1 VTRSADRP
9 QAAGQKLQVKGG
21 DVLLYWLLYQK
32 LFPYYRL
39 FRIFRYLTFRTVFA
53 SLTALLIGLLIGPY
67 VIEKLREFQIGQ
79 YIREEGP
86 LSHQKKS
93 GTPTMGG
100 VLICI
105 SVLVPTLLWADLSNP
120 YVGLVMLSTLAF
132 GAIGFADDYIK
143 VVHRRNK
150 GLTARAKLGLQFV
163 ASAGVAIA
171 LVVMETRGGYSTR
184 LMVPFAKRFR
194 PDLVW
199 EWMGHIPHMHWLV
212 FVPFVIFVMIV
223 ISGASNAVNL
233 TDGLDGLAIG
243 CTIIAAGAL
252 TVLTYVSG
260 HVVFSDYLELQR
272 MPMVS
277 ELTVFCGSMVG
288 ASIGF
293 LWYNA
298 HPAEVFMGDVGS
310 LALGG
315 AIGTVAVV
323 IKQELLLPFIGG
335 VFILE
340 ALSVMLQVGSYKLR
354 NGKRIFKMAP
364 LHHHFELMG
373 WSESKVIARFWILA
387 LVFALFALTTLKL
400 R

>member
-1 VTRSADRP
+1 MVCV
-9 QAAGQKLQVKGG
+9 QKGG
-21 DVLLYWLLYQK
+21 RGLLYWLLYQK
-32 LFPYYRL
+32 LFPYFRV

-67 VIEKLREFQIGQ
+67 VIDRLREFQIGQ
-79 YIREEGP
+79 YVRDDGP
-86 LSHQKKS
+86 QTHLKKG

-100 VLICI
+100 VLIVI
-105 SVLVPTLLWADLSNP
+105 SIVVPTLLWADLSNS
-120 YVGLVMLSTLAF
+120 YVWIVMLSTLGF

-143 VVHRRNK
+143 VVRKRSK
-150 GLTARAKLGLQFV
+150 GLTFWQKIILQFTASGLV
-163 ASAGVAIA
+163 AVA
-171 LVVMETRGGYSTR
+171 LTVMETRGTYSTR
-184 LMVPFAKRFR
+184 LVVPFLKNFR
-194 PDLVW
+194 PNLIVDS
-199 EWMGHIPHMHWLV
+199 MRHIHHLGWLA
-212 FVPFVIFVMIV
+212 FFPFVIFVV
-223 ISGASNAVNL
+223 LVTTLTSNAVNL

-260 HVVFSDYLELQR
+260 HVVFSDYLEIQR

-277 ELTVFCGSMVG
+277 EVTIFCGSMVG

-315 AIGTVAVV
+315 AIGTVAVI

-335 VFILE
+335 VFLLE
-340 ALSVMLQVGSYKLR
+340 AASVILQVGSYKLR

-364 LHHHFELMG
+364 LHHHFELLG
-373 WSESKVIARFWILA
+373 WSESKVITRFWIIA

>member
-1 VTRSADRP
+1 M
-9 QAAGQKLQVKGG
+9 
-21 DVLLYWLLYQK
+21 LYWLLYQK
-32 LFPYYRL
+32 LFPYFPV
-39 FRIFRYLTFRTVFA
+39 FRIFRYVTFRCVFA
-53 SLTALLIGLLIGPY
+53 SMTAMLIGLLIGPF
-67 VIEKLREFQIGQ
+67 VIGRLREFQIGQ
-79 YIREEGP
+79 FVREDGP
-86 LSHQKKS
+86 QSHLKKG

-105 SVLVPTLLWADLSNP
+105 SILVPTLLWANLTNP
-120 YVGLVMLSTLAF
+120 YIWMVMFSTLAF
-132 GAIGFADDYIK
+132 GGIGFADDYIK
-143 VVHRRNK
+143 VVKKRSL
-150 GLTARAKLGLQFV
+150 GLTSWQKLSLQLLV
-163 ASAGVAIA
+163 SAAIA
-171 LVVMETRGGYSTR
+171 ITLVVLRSQNSYSTR
-184 LMVPFAKRFR
+184 LMVPFVKKFR
-194 PDLVW
+194 PDLII
-199 EWMGHIPHMHWLV
+199 GSLLSYPHLWPLA
-212 FVPFVIFVMIV
+212 FVPFVIFVMLV
-223 ISGASNAVNL
+223 ITGSSNAVNL

-260 HVVFSDYLELQR
+260 HVVFADYLELQR

-277 ELTVFCGSMVG
+277 ELTIFCGAMVG

-315 AIGTVAVV
+315 VIGTIAVI

-335 VFILE
+335 VFVLE
-340 ALSVMLQVGSYKLR
+340 IMSVILQVGSYKLR

-373 WSESKVIARFWILA
+373 WSESKVITRFWITA

>member
-1 VTRSADRP
+1 
-9 QAAGQKLQVKGG
+9 
-21 DVLLYWLLYQK
+21 LLYWLLYQK
-32 LFPYYRL
+32 LFPYFRP
-39 FRIFRYLTFRTVFA
+39 FRIFRYLTFRTAFA
-53 SLTALLIGLLIGPY
+53 SLTALLITLIIGPW

-86 LSHQKKS
+86 KAHQKKA

-105 SVLVPTLLWADLSNP
+105 AILLPTFLWADLSNP
-120 YVGLVMLSTLAF
+120 FVWLAMFATAAF

-143 VVHRRNK
+143 VIRRRNL
-150 GLTARAKLGLQFV
+150 GLTARAKLLYQFLAAAV
-163 ASAGVAIA
+163 IA
-171 LVVMETRGGYSTR
+171 VVLVFMELRGGYSTR
-184 LMVPFAKRFR
+184 LT
-194 PDLVW
+194 
-199 EWMGHIPHMHWLV
+199 
-212 FVPFVIFVMIV
+212 VPFVKYIRPRLSIPELLHLPHLGVLAFLPFIVFVMLLLV
-223 ISGASNAVNL
+223 GTSNAVNL

-260 HVVFSDYLELQR
+260 HVIFADYLELPR
-272 MPMVS
+272 MPLVS
-277 ELTVFCGSMVG
+277 EVTVFCGAMTG

-298 HPAEVFMGDVGS
+298 HPAEIFMGDVGS

-315 AIGTVAVV
+315 AIATVAVI

-335 VFILE
+335 IFVIE
-340 ALSVMLQVGSYKLR
+340 ALSVMLQVASFKLR
-354 NGKRIFKMAP
+354 GGKRIFRMAP

-373 WSESKVIARFWILA
+373 WSESKVIARFWIGA